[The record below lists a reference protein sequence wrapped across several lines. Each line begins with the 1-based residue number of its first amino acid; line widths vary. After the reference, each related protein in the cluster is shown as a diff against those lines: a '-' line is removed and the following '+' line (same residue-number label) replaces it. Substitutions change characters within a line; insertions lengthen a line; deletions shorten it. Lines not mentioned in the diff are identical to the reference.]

1 MPLPYARRQ
10 PPQARPTGGTSLLPQ
25 LRHEF
30 ITRFGPEKIR
40 DGQEFTSVA
49 DGLALSAP
57 LFFPDL
63 HR

>member
-1 MPLPYARRQ
+1 MPLTPADIETVFL
-10 PPQARPTGGTSLLPQ
+10 TGGTSLLPS
-25 LRHEF
+25 LRQAF
-30 ITRFGPEKIR
+30 LARFGAAKIR
-40 DGQEFTSVA
+40 NGNEFTSVA